1 MKTATQCYHY
11 SSDDLG
17 AGMLFPFPTQQ
28 RLMGNKIPFINDTSL
43 SVIPAAKCVCI
54 CVCERV
60 YKAPQYTHTYTDTH
74 PAYALS
80 PPIAC

>member
-17 AGMLFPFPTQQ
+17 AGMRFSFPTQQ

-43 SVIPAAKCVCI
+43 SVIPAAKHKVCVC
-54 CVCERV
+54 V
-60 YKAPQYTHTYTDTH
+60 YVGVNECAPPQYTHTHT
-74 PAYALS
+74 ACALS

>member
-17 AGMLFPFPTQQ
+17 AGMCFPFPMQQ

-43 SVIPAAKCVCI
+43 SVIPAAKQREEVCACI
-54 CVCERV
+54 CV
-60 YKAPQYTHTYTDTH
+60 
-74 PAYALS
+74 
-80 PPIAC
+80 